1 MKIGSELR
9 CALSV
14 KYTADFENSVPPK
27 KECKRSHLKS
37 LYSLHGEIITFG
49 VH

>member
-14 KYTADFENSVPPK
+14 KYTSDFEKNQYPTK
-27 KECKRSHLKS
+27 
-37 LYSLHGEIITFG
+37 GM
-49 VH
+49 